1 MSAISV
7 VRADRS
13 RLPVLLELVAAY
25 YRFDHI
31 DFDRESAERTLG
43 ELIDTPALGGAWL
56 ALRGDATV
64 GYFVL
69 TLGYDVEF
77 GGRVATMTDLFIIAE
92 VRGQVSAESSW
103 TTPTRPSPGSGSRR
117 SSSRSNARIPPP
129 WSTAHDRIPHS
140 RRVTKRP

>member
-43 ELIDTPALGGAWL
+43 ELIDTPALGVPGS
-56 ALRGDATV
+56 RC
-64 GYFVL
+64 
-69 TLGYDVEF
+69 
-77 GGRVATMTDLFIIAE
+77 VA
-92 VRGQVSAESSW
+92 
-103 TTPTRPSPGSGSRR
+103 TRPSATSC
-117 SSSRSNARIPPP
+117 
-129 WSTAHDRIPHS
+129 
-140 RRVTKRP
+140 